1 MTLNLE
7 KIANDAEVIIDG
19 FAVEKVEQGF
29 RVFDLNNGK
38 GIAIFLNDGT
48 LMETN
53 MDEIELVIAKERLNQ
68 SIKYIE

>member
-1 MTLNLE
+1 MTPNLE

-29 RVFDLNNGK
+29 RVFDLNNGN

-53 MDEIELVIAKERLNQ
+53 MDEIELVIAKQRLNQ
-68 SIKYIE
+68 SIKYID

>member
-1 MTLNLE
+1 MTPNLE

-53 MDEIELVIAKERLNQ
+53 MDEIELVIAKQRLNQ
-68 SIKYIE
+68 SIKYID

>member
-1 MTLNLE
+1 MTPNLE

-48 LMETN
+48 
-53 MDEIELVIAKERLNQ
+53 
-68 SIKYIE
+68 

>member
-1 MTLNLE
+1 MTPNLE